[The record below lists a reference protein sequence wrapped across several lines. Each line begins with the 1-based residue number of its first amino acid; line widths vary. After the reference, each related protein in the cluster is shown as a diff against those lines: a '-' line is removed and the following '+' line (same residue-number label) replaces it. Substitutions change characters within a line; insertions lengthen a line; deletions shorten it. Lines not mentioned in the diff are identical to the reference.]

1 MNNFFS
7 GGFAEGIKQ
16 VFYTIGLF
24 MVISG
29 CSSPADTKNQDTR
42 TEGTINISS
51 DESFKPVLDSQI
63 KVFESLHPEAHIIVH
78 YKPEADC
85 FRDFAVDSIRM
96 VIVTRK
102 CTAQEANFIVDSM
115 KVAPEQMIV
124 ARDAIAILLNKEA
137 KDSLFTIDE
146 VRDILT
152 GRFKKN
158 LIPVFDGLKATSTV
172 RFIVDSILK
181 TDTFTP
187 KTVAG
192 KTSEEVIDYV
202 SKNPDAIGFI
212 GVNWIGN
219 PEDSNQVS
227 FLTKVKIARLE
238 SSDKKGAYIPPGPAT
253 IYTLRYPL
261 VRDLVYILKEKHNGL
276 GHGFAS
282 FLSGEQGQLIFKRA
296 YLAPM
301 QKDLRIRP
309 VKLREE

>member
-1 MNNFFS
+1 MKRFFS
-7 GGFAEGIKQ
+7 GRATEVIKDIL
-16 VFYTIGLF
+16 YTAGLLT
-24 MVISG
+24 IING
-29 CSSPADTKNQDTR
+29 CGSPRDSNNQDTR
-42 TEGTINISS
+42 TTGTIHISS
-51 DESFKPVLDSQI
+51 DESFRPVVDSQI
-63 KVFESLHPEAHIIVH
+63 KVFEALHPDAHIVVH

-102 CTAQEANFIVDSM
+102 YTKQEENFIIDSM
-115 KVAPEQMIV
+115 KVGPEQMII
-124 ARDAIAILLNKEA
+124 ARDAIAIVLNKDV
-137 KDSLFTIDE
+137 KDTLFTVND
-146 VRDILT
+146 VREILT

-172 RFIVDSILK
+172 RFIVDSIIK
-181 TDTFTP
+181 GDTLTP

-227 FLTKVKIARLE
+227 FLAKVKIAKLE
-238 SSDKKGAYIPPGPAT
+238 SADIRGAYILPVPAT

-261 VRDLVYILKEKHNGL
+261 VRDLVYILKERHNGL

-301 QKDLRIRP
+301 QKDLRVRP